1 MSCLC
6 LGDSFGIYSDRYGL
20 RFCAGAFWTRVV
32 FFPSSLY
39 SVMFGTLIGILRYT
53 LTKKDLLT
61 FSELLRYFLEI
72 LLAFSRRSSKIP
84 RGSFCFIPSCFS
96 SGGRRR
102 SKGRGRVKGIRWLV
116 LDFVLWFLDVLM
128 KLRGEGFSISPGFV
142 QDFFG
147 RYELED
153 KSEWTLIIDRF
164 VVLGVRNGVSVYS
177 PIPAPPSFH
186 RTWSIPF
193 ILRTSPSS
201 ILALW

>member
-1 MSCLC
+1 MGAEGEGRWGGGKTTARRNLSQSEYTATYMSCLC

-102 SKGRGRVKGIRWLV
+102 SKGRGRVKGIR
-116 LDFVLWFLDVLM
+116 
-128 KLRGEGFSISPGFV
+128 
-142 QDFFG
+142 
-147 RYELED
+147 
-153 KSEWTLIIDRF
+153 
-164 VVLGVRNGVSVYS
+164 
-177 PIPAPPSFH
+177 
-186 RTWSIPF
+186 
-193 ILRTSPSS
+193 
-201 ILALW
+201 